1 MPQTLMTGTRGKIY
15 KSTMVDVQK
24 LTADGKIGVKFL
36 SLEVTISNTIVVISS
51 VHTVYGLS

>member
-24 LTADGKIGVKFL
+24 LTADGQIGVKFL
-36 SLEVTISNTIVVISS
+36 SLEVTISDKIVVISS
-51 VHTVYGLS
+51 VHTVYGSS